1 MGTGTGIG
9 RVCGL
14 GSAKAGAHHWWRQ
27 RVTAAGNILLLAWFV
42 ISLLR
47 LPSLDHDTVVRWIQS
62 PLTEVPLVLLIA
74 YVFCHLRMDLQEEIA
89 DYVHGG
95 RRLVEIIELNFNT
108 DGGAAVAIHDVL
120 QIALPGGVAC
130 CLMHLR

>member
-9 RVCGL
+9 RVRGL
-14 GSAKAGAHHWWRQ
+14 GSAKAGAHHWWLQ

-62 PLTEVPLVLLIA
+62 PLTVVPLVLLIA
-74 YVFCHLRMDLQEEIA
+74 NVFWHFRLGLQVAIE

-95 RRLVEIIELNFNT
+95 GRIRSEEHTSELQSLMSISY
-108 DGGAAVAIHDVL
+108 AVF
-120 QIALPGGVAC
+120 
-130 CLMHLR
+130 CLNKKTYHEHN

>member
-9 RVCGL
+9 RVRGL
-14 GSAKAGAHHWWRQ
+14 GSAKAGAHHWWLQ

-62 PLTEVPLVLLIA
+62 PLTVVPLVLLIA
-74 YVFCHLRMDLQEEIA
+74 NVFWHFRLGLQVAIE

-95 RRLVEIIELNFNT
+95 GRIAAIIALNFYT
-108 DGGAAVAIHDVL
+108 IGGAALAIFAVL
-120 QIALPGGVAC
+120 KIAFTGAPA
-130 CLMHLR
+130 

>member
-9 RVCGL
+9 RVRGL
-14 GSAKAGAHHWWRQ
+14 GSAKAGAHHWWLQ

-62 PLTEVPLVLLIA
+62 PLTVVPLVLLIA
-74 YVFCHLRMDLQEEIA
+74 NVFRSEEHTSELQSLMRISYAVFCLKKKIT
-89 DYVHGG
+89 YS
-95 RRLVEIIELNFNT
+95 
-108 DGGAAVAIHDVL
+108 
-120 QIALPGGVAC
+120 
-130 CLMHLR
+130 